1 MTEEVKVSNAILVSW
16 FGGEFGAKAIVET
29 LFGENNPA
37 GRVPVSFPADSNRIP
52 CYYSILPNHTEM
64 MFEGERGPRYAF
76 GYGLSYTEFE
86 YSNLK
91 IEKQGRT
98 DYTVTFDVKNIGKVD
113 GDEVTQLYINDVVSS
128 VVTPLKLLKGF
139 ERISLKVGETK
150 TVEFKLDF
158 ESFRLLN
165 KDLEWVVDDGEF
177 EIMVGSASSDIRLK
191 EKIEI
196 TE

>member
-1 MTEEVKVSNAILVSW
+1 
-16 FGGEFGAKAIVET
+16 
-29 LFGENNPA
+29 
-37 GRVPVSFPADSNRIP
+37 
-52 CYYSILPNHTEM
+52 M

-91 IEKQGRT
+91 ITKQSKT

-113 GDEVTQLYINDVVSS
+113 GDEVTQLYVNDVVSS

-150 TVEFKLDF
+150 NVEFKLDF
-158 ESFRLLN
+158 ESLRLLN
-165 KDLEWVVDDGEF
+165 KDLEWVVEDGEF

-191 EKIEI
+191 ETIAI
-196 TE
+196 

>member
-1 MTEEVKVSNAILVSW
+1 
-16 FGGEFGAKAIVET
+16 
-29 LFGENNPA
+29 
-37 GRVPVSFPADSNRIP
+37 
-52 CYYSILPNHTEM
+52 M

-98 DYTVTFDVKNIGKVD
+98 DYTVTFDVKNIGAVD
-113 GDEVTQLYINDVVSS
+113 GDEVAQLYINDVVSS

-139 ERISLKVGETK
+139 ERISLKAGEIK
-150 TVEFKLDF
+150 TVEFTLDF

-165 KDLEWVVDDGEF
+165 KDMEWVVEDGEF

-191 EKIEI
+191 EIIKI
-196 TE
+196 